1 MSAIPLLLAAS
12 LAVASAATPDYFIR
26 GRKQNLVY
34 LPGAGDQQQAVIFL
48 PGDGGWRGFAVAMA
62 QTVQSWG
69 YDVYGLDT
77 KRYLES
83 FTDGAAPLTSA
94 ELAGDMHAVANYVAR
109 QGARKV
115 VLLGW
120 SQGAGMGVLAAS
132 SSDPMQIKGLITLGL
147 PERAV
152 LGWDWKATMASLAR
166 REPDQPHFD
175 VAPLMDNVRST
186 PLFMIHATDDEY
198 TPPATARRLFA
209 RVPALKHF
217 VEIKGANHRFDGQRD
232 RFFIVLKEGLEW
244 TFQNAH

>member
-1 MSAIPLLLAAS
+1 MRGLSVVLAAT
-12 LAVASAATPDYFIR
+12 LVMAAPDYAIR
-26 GRKQNLVY
+26 GRKQNLVF
-34 LPGAGDQQQAVIFL
+34 LPSGSSQHLAVIFL

-62 QTVQSWG
+62 QTIQSWG

-83 FTDGAAPLTSA
+83 FTDGAVPLTSA
-94 ELAGDMHAVANYVAR
+94 ELAADMHTVAHYVAG

-115 VLLGW
+115 VMLGW

-132 SSDPMQIKGLITLGL
+132 PPERAHIGGLITLGL

-175 VAPLMDNVRST
+175 VALLMGKVRAT
-186 PLFMIHATDDEY
+186 PLFMIQATNDEY
-198 TPPATARRLFA
+198 TPPTPARQLFA
-209 RVPALKHF
+209 HVPGVKRF
-217 VEIKGANHRFDGQRD
+217 VEIEGANHRFDGQRD
-232 RFFIVLKEGLEW
+232 RFFTVLKEGIEW
-244 TFQNAH
+244 TCRNAR